1 MVMRVFVAGGTG
13 VVRRPPA
20 SLVKL
25 IHKMAPPG
33 IYDATWP
40 CRGGDRIPVSCCCSL
55 GRLTGGADP
64 LPGREA
70 AVGVVSG

>member
-33 IYDATWP
+33 IYDAT
-40 CRGGDRIPVSCCCSL
+40 CHAGEV
-55 GRLTGGADP
+55 TGFP
-64 LPGREA
+64 SA
-70 AVGVVSG
+70 AAAPSVG

>member
-25 IHKMAPPG
+25 VHKMAPPG
-33 IYDATWP
+33 IYDAT
-40 CRGGDRIPVSCCCSL
+40 CHAGEV
-55 GRLTGGADP
+55 TGFP
-64 LPGREA
+64 SA
-70 AVGVVSG
+70 AAAPSVG